1 MCYSK
6 NMCYVWDDVL
16 LEESLSDIYWK
27 QKFRWSGLWIIVNV
41 TFFDPN
47 CVPPMMR
54 KMQGNSSLTLL
65 LGKGDERVY
74 ILSEAPSVK
83 NPHELV
89 ISSVVFFSTIL
100 IWALN
105 RVAVIFVKCSSAKIT
120 FIVKGGLFCYN

>member
-65 LGKGDERVY
+65 LGKGEERVY

-120 FIVKGGLFCYN
+120 FIVKRGLFCYN